1 MAKKNSFYRH
11 KKAVST
17 KNGIRSRTRRGQF
30 AQHWWS
36 KRWIDFIERLA
47 EPGRMQRGRTYAR
60 QGQVLDIDVQP
71 GLIEA
76 RVQGSRRTPYQV
88 RLYFDIIDRS
98 VLPLL
103 IERFNRRASIAAYL
117 LAGQMPPELEALF
130 EEQGARLFP
139 EPHGHNR
146 LFCSCPDDS
155 DFCKHIA
162 AVLYLV
168 GEVFDQDPLLLLRL
182 RGIGKEMILPDTNVA
197 LPDCT
202 TEGGVDFL
210 FDEELGAVTGG
221 DDPAVPETESVA
233 LDYSFSGTPFEP
245 MQPPSHRFSSRG
257 ALWLLQEF
265 PFWRGEVPFRES
277 MSDFYSKAMGF
288 AQQIEAQEKE

>member
-1 MAKKNSFYRH
+1 MLKKNSFYPH

-36 KRWIDFIERLA
+36 KRWIDFIEQLA
-47 EPGRMQRGRTYAR
+47 ESGRMQRGRTYAR
-60 QGQVLDIDVQP
+60 RGQVLDIDVQP

-76 RVQGSRRTPYQV
+76 RVQGSRRAPYQV
-88 RLYFDIIDRS
+88 RLYFDVIDRS

-130 EEQGARLFP
+130 EEQGTRLFP

-155 DFCKHIA
+155 PFCKHIV

-182 RGIGKEMILPDTNVA
+182 RGIGKEMIFS
-197 LPDCT
+197 
-202 TEGGVDFL
+202 EGSGDFCGDVTGSGADFL
-210 FDEELGAVTGG
+210 FDEDSGAVTGG
-221 DDPAVPETESVA
+221 EDPTVLETESVA
-233 LDYSFSGTPFEP
+233 WDRSFYGIPFEP
-245 MQPPSHRFSSRG
+245 IQYPHHRFSSRG

-288 AQQIEAQEKE
+288 AQQIEAQEKK

>member
-1 MAKKNSFYRH
+1 MCKMAKKNSFYRH

-139 EPHGHNR
+139 EPHVTEVTVSRNGQSDAQCIKALETANKTINTENAR
-146 LFCSCPDDS
+146 LQKLLIKYQDIVRTGLKAIMFDIEN
-155 DFCKHIA
+155 CKS
-162 AVLYLV
+162 L
-168 GEVFDQDPLLLLRL
+168 
-182 RGIGKEMILPDTNVA
+182 
-197 LPDCT
+197 
-202 TEGGVDFL
+202 
-210 FDEELGAVTGG
+210 
-221 DDPAVPETESVA
+221 
-233 LDYSFSGTPFEP
+233 
-245 MQPPSHRFSSRG
+245 
-257 ALWLLQEF
+257 
-265 PFWRGEVPFRES
+265 
-277 MSDFYSKAMGF
+277 
-288 AQQIEAQEKE
+288 